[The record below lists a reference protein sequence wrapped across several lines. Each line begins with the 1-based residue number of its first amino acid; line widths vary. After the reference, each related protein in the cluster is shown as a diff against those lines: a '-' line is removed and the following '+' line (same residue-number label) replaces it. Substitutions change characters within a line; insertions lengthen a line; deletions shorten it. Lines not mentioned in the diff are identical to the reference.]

1 MLIEVLINLE
11 VESRMTALKCKK
23 GGEREIEEGGKQPRQ
38 GRYPVGPAITHK
50 IYMDA
55 QIFWGIL
62 DPTRILLWTLRDGDL
77 SQQNLLPS
85 HPSLMIN
92 VCFIKENL

>member
-1 MLIEVLINLE
+1 MNLKYVLIEVLINLE
-11 VESRMTALKCKK
+11 VERKKTALKCKK

-55 QIFWGIL
+55 QIFRGIL
-62 DPTRILLWTLRDGDL
+62 DPTRILPGTLRNGDL
-77 SQQNLLPS
+77 S
-85 HPSLMIN
+85 
-92 VCFIKENL
+92 